1 MHNLLSL
8 LLSVGGVS
16 VIVGGNTLC
25 LLRTILVLS
34 VARRIKG
41 LLGSEVVL
49 VLIFDAAIVL
59 GASTLAVVTLGRAA
73 CIVLS
78 SLRLESGNLS

>member
-16 VIVGGNTLC
+16 VIVRRNVLR
-25 LLRTILVLS
+25 LLRTILVLT
-34 VARRIKG
+34 VASRIKR

-49 VLIFDAAIVL
+49 VLILDAAVVL
-59 GASTLAVVTLGRAA
+59 GASTLAIVTLG
-73 CIVLS
+73 
-78 SLRLESGNLS
+78 